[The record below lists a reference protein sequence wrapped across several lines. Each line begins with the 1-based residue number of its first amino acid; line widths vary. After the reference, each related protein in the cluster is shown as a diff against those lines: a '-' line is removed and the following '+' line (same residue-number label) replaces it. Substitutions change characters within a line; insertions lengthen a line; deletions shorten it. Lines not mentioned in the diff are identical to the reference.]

1 MASQNVAFD
10 VIITLVF
17 VFVSFQ
23 LLLPVNS
30 FIPFDRRT
38 SSLFGA
44 VLCMIIY
51 YFSPVSAGDN
61 PGSAVDFSVLII
73 LTSVMIINFVILK
86 QPWLARQVTKMQNM
100 IRSDVDTGFYLVS
113 IVSLVASPVILNDG
127 LCLMLVAPVLDAF
140 ILSPSSADIEE
151 ANDMDLTTH
160 EKPSFASS
168 DPFFFML
175 TIACSANIGSTTTFA
190 GNPQNIIVA
199 QYLSKYMSGGVFFA
213 LTFLPAMISW
223 LLTITLINRLRK
235 RGAADENNN
244 DNHSGRNSDS
254 SGIELLSQQTDI
266 SPSRHSPVSSS
277 LNLFI
282 NNNTNSSNDS
292 HKMDDGE
299 NALDENGVQL
309 QSGAGSPPWLDAVDD
324 ENQHK
329 SNIKNANSAKN
340 VFYGLLT
347 DPEPLTL
354 SEPLSTSMPTPN
366 NDNYTQNIDYA
377 VVEPLAGIYFVIPA
391 ILLLIVLEFI
401 GVIPLTGLFGTVSL
415 GLVVVLLLWYYGQ
428 VVFRYYCCSTN
439 SRNNSI
445 NLVNNNDI
453 ISNSNGSKNGSENSH
468 EETNRDTLPLLTT
481 PTQAR
486 ALIISH
492 ALDPLYLELDY
503 NLLIIFIGLFIVS
516 GAFLKTGLPKEIWSL
531 CAGSKPFQTATSIIV
546 LSIYIIIASQ
556 LVGNVPVVFLA
567 KEEVQLLEQRAQI
580 FGWLILSFVSTIAG
594 NLTLVG
600 SAANIIVVEKAARH
614 TKRPVM
620 ITAWAHFAICGGVTV
635 VSIVLGVIVLYIE
648 TRLFI

>member
-1 MASQNVAFD
+1 MGSQSIGFD
-10 VIITLVF
+10 IIITLVF

-51 YFSPVSAGDN
+51 YFSPISDGENV
-61 PGSAVDFSVLII
+61 GSAVDFSVLII
-73 LTSVMIINFVILK
+73 LTAVMIINFVILK
-86 QPWLARQVTKMQNM
+86 QPWLARQVQKMQSI
-100 IRSDVDTGFYLVS
+100 IRSDVDRGFYLVS
-113 IVSLVASPVILNDG
+113 VVSLLASPVILNDG

-140 ILSPSSADIEE
+140 ITSSSTDDLEE
-151 ANDMDLTTH
+151 GIDMSVSTH
-160 EKPSFASS
+160 STPSFASS

-199 QYLSKYMSGGVFFA
+199 QYLSKFMSGGVFFS
-213 LTFLPAMISW
+213 LTFFPAMISW

-235 RGAADENNN
+235 KAAKGLPLATGMFAGFMPVFESSNNGSSSSN
-244 DNHSGRNSDS
+244 GGDNS
-254 SGIELLSQQTDI
+254 SGIELLSQPTSIKDNSQKEDDLDDADGASPLWQTIPNSPLHITDEEEHNQPNNSHTPKSAKSAKSDKSSKNGFHTLLTSAHSAASY
-266 SPSRHSPVSSS
+266 SPSSH
-277 LNLFI
+277 
-282 NNNTNSSNDS
+282 TNSTT
-292 HKMDDGE
+292 
-299 NALDENGVQL
+299 A
-309 QSGAGSPPWLDAVDD
+309 AV
-324 ENQHK
+324 
-329 SNIKNANSAKN
+329 
-340 VFYGLLT
+340 
-347 DPEPLTL
+347 
-354 SEPLSTSMPTPN
+354 
-366 NDNYTQNIDYA
+366 
-377 VVEPLAGIYFVIPA
+377 VVEPLAGIYLVMPA
-391 ILLLIVLEFI
+391 ILLLIILEFV
-401 GVIPLTGLFGTVSL
+401 GVIPLTGLFASVSL
-415 GLVVVLLLWYYGQ
+415 GLVVVLLLWYYVK
-428 VVFRYYCCSTN
+428 VVVRYYCCRN
-439 SRNNSI
+439 SNRMNNSDSS
-445 NLVNNNDI
+445 LVTNHDSIKTNNSGNENNENENES
-453 ISNSNGSKNGSENSH
+453 SNEDSN
-468 EETNRDTLPLLTT
+468 PLLTPKQPT
-481 PTQAR
+481 PAQAR
-486 ALIISH
+486 ELIISH

-531 CAGSKPFQTATSIIV
+531 CAGSKPFQTASSIIV
-546 LSIYIIIASQ
+546 LSIYTIIASQ

-567 KEEVQLLEQRAQI
+567 KEEVQHLDKKAQI

-635 VSIVLGVIVLYIE
+635 VSIVAGVIVLYVE
-648 TRLFI
+648 TMLFV